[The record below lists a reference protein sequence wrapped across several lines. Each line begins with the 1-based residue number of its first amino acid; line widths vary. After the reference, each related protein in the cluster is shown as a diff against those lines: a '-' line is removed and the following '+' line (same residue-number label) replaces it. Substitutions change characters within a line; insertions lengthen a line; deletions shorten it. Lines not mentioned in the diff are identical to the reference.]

1 MSEDTFTDARP
12 ADGGPCPPPTARP
25 ADEVK
30 LVELRKLRLERVVL
44 VGVAVDGS
52 VERAER
58 SVEEL
63 HRLAETAGAEVLDA
77 MIQRRARPD
86 AGTFIGKGK
95 AKELAGAV
103 KALEADTVIMDDELS
118 PGQLRHLEELV
129 DAKVIDRTVLILD
142 IFAQHATSRE
152 GKAQVELA
160 QLNYMLPRLRG
171 WGESLTRVGS
181 GMGSGGPIGT
191 RGPGETKMEVD
202 RRRIRRRITKLRRDL
217 VDMART
223 RDVKRRGRERA
234 GIPAVAL
241 VGYTNAGKSTLLN
254 RLSGAG
260 VLVEDKLFS
269 TLDPTTRRLDLP
281 GGRAATFTDTVGF
294 IAKLPHD
301 LVEAFK
307 STLEEVA
314 RADLIVHLVDAAQPD
329 PAGQMAA
336 VRSVLGEVG
345 AADVPEL
352 LVLNKADLLDEVTR
366 ARLARLFPGVPM
378 LSAAT
383 GEGVDDLLAAIATRL
398 PHPEIDLTALVP
410 YDRGDLVDRAHREGE
425 ILEVDHVAEGTRLR
439 LRAPAALAHALAP
452 YRQPAPDDEDAG
464 SAAAAWDGGTAAQDR
479 RGCAGGGRGCA
490 GRSGRGSGP
499 TEALSRQGD
508 RNGVARG
515 RPGCLD
521 EVPADVDDH
530 VDAAPGRGVVQADG
544 RLELAVGGGGGTHDG
559 VVGHRLAGRPVHVGD
574 QRDHVAVAREGAE
587 VPAGDASAANRQ
599 PRRPCKQAPAARR
612 GRCVQLGRGAAPRPA
627 PRCRPRRAVRV
638 SGGGGGRRRPSRGSA
653 PGHRR
658 SGRRRGCRGGA
669 GRGRPGARSA

>member
-1 MSEDTFTDARP
+1 MSEHTLTDARQ
-12 ADGGPCPPPTARP
+12 ADGGPETTTPARP

-30 LVELRKLRLERVVL
+30 LVELRQLRLERVVL

-63 HRLAETAGAEVLDA
+63 QRLAETAGAEVLDT

-95 AKELAGAV
+95 AKELAATV
-103 KALEADTVIMDDELS
+103 KALGADTVIMDDELS
-118 PGQLRHLEELV
+118 PGQLRQLEELV

-181 GMGSGGPIGT
+181 GMGAGGPIGT

-234 GIPAVAL
+234 GVPAVAL

-314 RADLIVHLVDAAQPD
+314 RADLVVHLVDAAQPD
-329 PAGQMAA
+329 PGGQIAA

-345 AADVPEL
+345 ATDVPEL
-352 LVLNKADLLDEVTR
+352 LVLNK
-366 ARLARLFPGVPM
+366 
-378 LSAAT
+378 
-383 GEGVDDLLAAIATRL
+383 DDLLAAIATRL
-398 PHPEIDLTALVP
+398 PHPEVELTALVP

-425 ILEVDHVAEGTRLR
+425 ILDVDHVAEGTRLH
-439 LRAPAALAHALAP
+439 LLAPAALSHALAP
-452 YRQPAPDDEDAG
+452 YDVLPPE
-464 SAAAAWDGGTAAQDR
+464 
-479 RGCAGGGRGCA
+479 
-490 GRSGRGSGP
+490 P
-499 TEALSRQGD
+499 TG
-508 RNGVARG
+508 
-515 RPGCLD
+515 
-521 EVPADVDDH
+521 
-530 VDAAPGRGVVQADG
+530 DG
-544 RLELAVGGGGGTHDG
+544 RVTGGPGAGDG
-559 VVGHRLAGRPVHVGD
+559 A
-574 QRDHVAVAREGAE
+574 AREA
-587 VPAGDASAANRQ
+587 VDIPAT
-599 PRRPCKQAPAARR
+599 P
-612 GRCVQLGRGAAPRPA
+612 
-627 PRCRPRRAVRV
+627 
-638 SGGGGGRRRPSRGSA
+638 GS
-653 PGHRR
+653 
-658 SGRRRGCRGGA
+658 
-669 GRGRPGARSA
+669 

>member
-1 MSEDTFTDARP
+1 MSEHTVTDARQADRGP
-12 ADGGPCPPPTARP
+12 AATTTPARP

-52 VERAER
+52 VGQAER

-63 HRLAETAGAEVLDA
+63 HRLAETAGAEVLDS
-77 MIQRRARPD
+77 MVQRRARPD

-95 AKELAGAV
+95 AKELAATV
-103 KALEADTVIMDDELS
+103 RALGADTVIMDDELS

-160 QLNYMLPRLRG
+160 QLSYMLPRLRG

-181 GMGSGGPIGT
+181 GMGAGGPIGT

-217 VDMART
+217 ADMART

-234 GIPAVAL
+234 GVPGVAL

-329 PAGQMAA
+329 PSGQMAA
-336 VRSVLGEVG
+336 VRAVLGEVG

-352 LVLNKADLLDEVTR
+352 PVLNKADLLDEVTR
-366 ARLARLFPGVPM
+366 ARLARLYPGVPM
-378 LSAAT
+378 MSAAT
-383 GEGVDDLLAAIATRL
+383 GEGVDDLLDAIATRL
-398 PHPEIDLTALVP
+398 PHPEVELDALVP
-410 YDRGDLVDRAHREGE
+410 YDRGDLVDRVHREGE
-425 ILEVDHVAEGTRLR
+425 ILQLDHVADGTRVR
-439 LRAPAALAHALAP
+439 LRAPAALAYALDP
-452 YRQPAPDDEDAG
+452 YRLDDQVE
-464 SAAAAWDGGTAAQDR
+464 
-479 RGCAGGGRGCA
+479 
-490 GRSGRGSGP
+490 
-499 TEALSRQGD
+499 E
-508 RNGVARG
+508 N
-515 RPGCLD
+515 
-521 EVPADVDDH
+521 
-530 VDAAPGRGVVQADG
+530 
-544 RLELAVGGGGGTHDG
+544 
-559 VVGHRLAGRPVHVGD
+559 
-574 QRDHVAVAREGAE
+574 
-587 VPAGDASAANRQ
+587 
-599 PRRPCKQAPAARR
+599 
-612 GRCVQLGRGAAPRPA
+612 RPA
-627 PRCRPRRAVRV
+627 PAGADAPAP
-638 SGGGGGRRRPSRGSA
+638 PSA
-653 PGHRR
+653 
-658 SGRRRGCRGGA
+658 
-669 GRGRPGARSA
+669 

>member
-1 MSEDTFTDARP
+1 MTENTLTDAR
-12 ADGGPCPPPTARP
+12 ADGGPATTTPSRSAE
-25 ADEVK
+25 EVK

-52 VERAER
+52 IEQAER

-63 HRLAETAGAEVLDA
+63 HRLAETAGAEVLDT
-77 MIQRRARPD
+77 MVQRRARPD

-95 AKELAGAV
+95 AKELAATV
-103 KALEADTVIMDDELS
+103 KALGADTVIMDDELS

-181 GMGSGGPIGT
+181 GMGAGGPIGT

-234 GIPAVAL
+234 GVPAVAL

-269 TLDPTTRRLDLP
+269 TLDPTTRRFDLP

-314 RADLIVHLVDAAQPD
+314 RADLVVHLVDAAQPD
-329 PAGQMAA
+329 PGGQMAA

-345 AADVPEL
+345 ASDVPEL
-352 LVLNKADLLDEVTR
+352 LALNKVDLLDEVSR
-366 ARLARLFPGVPM
+366 ARLFPGVPM
-378 LSAAT
+378 ISAAT
-383 GEGVDDLLAAIATRL
+383 GEGVDDLLDAIGARL
-398 PHPEIDLTALVP
+398 PHPEVELTALVP

-425 ILEVDHVAEGTRLR
+425 LLDVDHVAEGTRLH
-439 LRAPAALAHALAP
+439 LRAPAALGHALAP
-452 YRQPAPDDEDAG
+452 FEVASPSPEDG
-464 SAAAAWDGGTAAQDR
+464 Q
-479 RGCAGGGRGCA
+479 
-490 GRSGRGSGP
+490 
-499 TEALSRQGD
+499 
-508 RNGVARG
+508 
-515 RPGCLD
+515 
-521 EVPADVDDH
+521 VPRTSDV
-530 VDAAPGRGVVQADG
+530 ADG
-544 RLELAVGGGGGTHDG
+544 
-559 VVGHRLAGRPVHVGD
+559 
-574 QRDHVAVAREGAE
+574 E
-587 VPAGDASAANRQ
+587 V
-599 PRRPCKQAPAARR
+599 
-612 GRCVQLGRGAAPRPA
+612 RGAKV
-627 PRCRPRRAVRV
+627 RRAKDAP
-638 SGGGGGRRRPSRGSA
+638 SG
-653 PGHRR
+653 
-658 SGRRRGCRGGA
+658 
-669 GRGRPGARSA
+669 

>member
-1 MSEDTFTDARP
+1 MSEHTVTDTSTDARP
-12 ADGGPCPPPTARP
+12 ADGGPAATTPARP
-25 ADEVK
+25 ADELK

-52 VERAER
+52 LEAAER

-77 MIQRRARPD
+77 MVQRRARPD

-95 AKELAGAV
+95 ATELAATV
-103 KALEADTVIMDDELS
+103 KALAADTVIMDDELS

-234 GIPAVAL
+234 GVPAVAL

-314 RADLIVHLVDAAQPD
+314 RADLVVHLVDAAQPD

-352 LVLNKADLLDEVTR
+352 LVLNKADLLDEVSR
-366 ARLARLFPGVPM
+366 ARLSRLLPGVPM
-378 LSAAT
+378 ISAAT
-383 GEGVDDLLAAIATRL
+383 GEGIDDLLAAIAGRL
-398 PHPEIDLTALVP
+398 PHPEVELTALVP

-425 ILEVDHVAEGTRLR
+425 LLGVDHLPEGTRLH
-439 LRAPAALAHALAP
+439 LRASAALASALRP
-452 YRQPAPDDEDAG
+452 YQ
-464 SAAAAWDGGTAAQDR
+464 
-479 RGCAGGGRGCA
+479 
-490 GRSGRGSGP
+490 
-499 TEALSRQGD
+499 LST
-508 RNGVARG
+508 
-515 RPGCLD
+515 P
-521 EVPADVDDH
+521 
-530 VDAAPGRGVVQADG
+530 
-544 RLELAVGGGGGTHDG
+544 
-559 VVGHRLAGRPVHVGD
+559 
-574 QRDHVAVAREGAE
+574 GAE
-587 VPAGDASAANRQ
+587 ATPDGPGVGPARQ
-599 PRRPCKQAPAARR
+599 DP
-612 GRCVQLGRGAAPRPA
+612 L
-627 PRCRPRRAVRV
+627 VR
-638 SGGGGGRRRPSRGSA
+638 
-653 PGHRR
+653 
-658 SGRRRGCRGGA
+658 
-669 GRGRPGARSA
+669 

>member
-1 MSEDTFTDARP
+1 MTENPVTDGRRTDGGPSPATPARP
-12 ADGGPCPPPTARP
+12 AEEIR
-25 ADEVK
+25 
-30 LVELRKLRLERVVL
+30 LVELRRLRLERAVL

-95 AKELAGAV
+95 AKELVSAV
-103 KALEADTVIMDDELS
+103 KALGADTVIMDDELS

-160 QLNYMLPRLRG
+160 QLSYMLPRLRG

-217 VDMART
+217 ADMART

-329 PAGQMAA
+329 PGGQMAA

-383 GEGVDDLLAAIATRL
+383 GEGVDGLLAMVATRL
-398 PHPEIDLTALVP
+398 PRPPVDLEVLLP

-425 ILEVDHVAEGTRLR
+425 VVSVAHLADGTRMR
-439 LRAPAALAHALAP
+439 LRAPAALAHALAL
-452 YRQPAPDDEDAG
+452 YRLDG
-464 SAAAAWDGGTAAQDR
+464 AAEG
-479 RGCAGGGRGCA
+479 
-490 GRSGRGSGP
+490 GSG
-499 TEALSRQGD
+499 EA
-508 RNGVARG
+508 GVR
-515 RPGCLD
+515 
-521 EVPADVDDH
+521 
-530 VDAAPGRGVVQADG
+530 
-544 RLELAVGGGGGTHDG
+544 
-559 VVGHRLAGRPVHVGD
+559 
-574 QRDHVAVAREGAE
+574 
-587 VPAGDASAANRQ
+587 
-599 PRRPCKQAPAARR
+599 
-612 GRCVQLGRGAAPRPA
+612 
-627 PRCRPRRAVRV
+627 
-638 SGGGGGRRRPSRGSA
+638 
-653 PGHRR
+653 
-658 SGRRRGCRGGA
+658 
-669 GRGRPGARSA
+669 

>member
-1 MSEDTFTDARP
+1 MTDTRTHAQRADGRPATTTPARP
-12 ADGGPCPPPTARP
+12 T
-25 ADEVK
+25 DEVK

-52 VERAER
+52 VEQAER

-63 HRLAETAGAEVLDA
+63 HRLAETAGAEVLDT
-77 MIQRRARPD
+77 MVQRRARPD

-95 AKELAGAV
+95 AKELAAAV
-103 KALEADTVIMDDELS
+103 RSLGADTVIMDDELS

-217 VDMART
+217 ADMART

-234 GIPAVAL
+234 GVPAVAL

-366 ARLARLFPGVPM
+366 ARLSRLFPGVPM
-378 LSAAT
+378 ISAAT
-383 GEGVDDLLAAIATRL
+383 GEGIDDLLAATADRL
-398 PHPEIDLTALVP
+398 PRPEVELTAVVP
-410 YDRGDLVDRAHREGE
+410 YARGDLIDRAHREAE
-425 ILEVDHVAEGTRLR
+425 ILDVDHLPEGTRLH
-439 LRAPAALAHALAP
+439 LRASASLAHALAP
-452 YRQPAPDDEDAG
+452 HELG
-464 SAAAAWDGGTAAQDR
+464 
-479 RGCAGGGRGCA
+479 
-490 GRSGRGSGP
+490 
-499 TEALSRQGD
+499 
-508 RNGVARG
+508 
-515 RPGCLD
+515 
-521 EVPADVDDH
+521 PADGH
-530 VDAAPGRGVVQADG
+530 EAPMAKPEQHATPGPEDERYY
-544 RLELAVGGGGGTHDG
+544 
-559 VVGHRLAGRPVHVGD
+559 
-574 QRDHVAVAREGAE
+574 
-587 VPAGDASAANRQ
+587 ASAEI
-599 PRRPCKQAPAARR
+599 
-612 GRCVQLGRGAAPRPA
+612 
-627 PRCRPRRAVRV
+627 
-638 SGGGGGRRRPSRGSA
+638 
-653 PGHRR
+653 PGHP
-658 SGRRRGCRGGA
+658 S
-669 GRGRPGARSA
+669 S

>member
-1 MSEDTFTDARP
+1 MSEHTVTDTSTDARP
-12 ADGGPCPPPTARP
+12 ADGGPAATTPARP
-25 ADEVK
+25 ADELK

-52 VERAER
+52 LEAAER

-63 HRLAETAGAEVLDA
+63 HRLAETAGAEVLDV
-77 MIQRRARPD
+77 MVQRRARPD

-95 AKELAGAV
+95 AKELAATV
-103 KALEADTVIMDDELS
+103 KALAADTVIMDDELS

-234 GIPAVAL
+234 GVPAVAL

-314 RADLIVHLVDAAQPD
+314 RADLVVHLVDAAQPD

-352 LVLNKADLLDEVTR
+352 LVLNKADLLDEVSR
-366 ARLARLFPGVPM
+366 ARLSRLLPGVPM
-378 LSAAT
+378 ISAAT
-383 GEGVDDLLAAIATRL
+383 GEGIDDLLAAIAGRL
-398 PHPEIDLTALVP
+398 PHPEVELTALVP

-425 ILEVDHVAEGTRLR
+425 LLGIDHLPEGTRLH
-439 LRAPAALAHALAP
+439 LRAAAGLASALRPYQLSTPGAEATPAAEPAPAA
-452 YRQPAPDDEDAG
+452 
-464 SAAAAWDGGTAAQDR
+464 
-479 RGCAGGGRGCA
+479 
-490 GRSGRGSGP
+490 
-499 TEALSRQGD
+499 
-508 RNGVARG
+508 
-515 RPGCLD
+515 
-521 EVPADVDDH
+521 
-530 VDAAPGRGVVQADG
+530 
-544 RLELAVGGGGGTHDG
+544 
-559 VVGHRLAGRPVHVGD
+559 
-574 QRDHVAVAREGAE
+574 
-587 VPAGDASAANRQ
+587 
-599 PRRPCKQAPAARR
+599 KPAA
-612 GRCVQLGRGAAPRPA
+612 GRGAPGPGPR
-627 PRCRPRRAVRV
+627 
-638 SGGGGGRRRPSRGSA
+638 
-653 PGHRR
+653 
-658 SGRRRGCRGGA
+658 
-669 GRGRPGARSA
+669 